1 VGMQSPPPPGPAVPQ
16 LSWRH
21 YPVSMRYVAVGAAA
35 GAAARWGVLAAAD
48 DRWATGVELGLTVV
62 AAVLG
67 GVLVGRRWNRAGE
80 RRLTVNQYLL
90 LGAGWCGALAPF
102 SAFALRMAEALDR
115 GDVAELAAVGLGTP
129 AAAMVAAG
137 VGYRLGSRP

>member
-1 VGMQSPPPPGPAVPQ
+1 
-16 LSWRH
+16 
-21 YPVSMRYVAVGAAA
+21 MRWALLAAA
-35 GAAARWGVLAAAD
+35 GPRWTTA
-48 DRWATGVELGLTVV
+48 VELGLSVV
-62 AAVLG
+62 AALVG
-67 GVLVGRRWNRAGE
+67 GVLIGRRRTRAGD

-115 GDVAELAAVGLGTP
+115 GDVAQLAAVGLGTP
-129 AAAMVAAG
+129 AVAAVAAG

>member
-1 VGMQSPPPPGPAVPQ
+1 MQSPSLPGPAVPQ
-16 LSWRH
+16 LSWHH

-35 GAAARWGVLAAAD
+35 GAAARWGLLVAAGAGGT
-48 DRWATGVELGLTVV
+48 TGVELGLTVV
-62 AAVLG
+62 AALTA
-67 GVLVGRRWNRAGE
+67 GVLVGRRRTRTGE

-102 SAFALRMAEALDR
+102 SAFALHMAEALDR

-129 AAAMVAAG
+129 AAAAVAAG
-137 VGYRLGSRP
+137 IGYRVGSRS